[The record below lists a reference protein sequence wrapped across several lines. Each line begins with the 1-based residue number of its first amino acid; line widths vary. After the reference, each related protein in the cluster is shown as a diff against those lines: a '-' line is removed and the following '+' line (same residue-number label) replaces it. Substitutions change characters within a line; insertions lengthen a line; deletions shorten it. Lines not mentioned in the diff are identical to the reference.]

1 MGRYEEIGAR
11 KGIRGTARKPLTH
24 AAVGVASV
32 LMAGNA
38 IAQESQLPTIDV
50 QADTNSGYQAPTNPG
65 VGRIP
70 TALRD
75 TPQTIN
81 VVTKQLATEQGVRSM
96 EDALRNVTGITFSAG
111 EGGQQG
117 DSPFIRGFTA
127 RGDIFRDGIRDPGW
141 YTRDFFSVQSVEV
154 YKGPSSF
161 AFGRGSTGGA
171 INNVSR
177 VADGSTFGEATVT
190 ASTPAGVRTEFDVSG
205 KASPN
210 VDMRI
215 QGLFTKTDVADRDNV
230 WTKRWGVA
238 PSAVFRVSDKTK
250 VTASYLYQ
258 GEEGIPDYGVP
269 YYPAPTY
276 SVTTGL
282 PTAAGYNGN
291 GTAVTPVQV
300 PRNTFLGFT
309 SGPFADVI
317 QTDTHI
323 ATIKVDHELNNN
335 TTVTNATRYLVV
347 NRFASPTAP
356 RNLGLAGQLSGAA
369 TTPPAGYPTDQM
381 TIGLQHWENITDNE
395 MFTNQ
400 TDIISKFETGTLK
413 HTLATGLELTQETRH
428 QQRANLCYPAT
439 GGSTP
444 AGAPICRT
452 NLVNPTAPGFNSTF
466 TGWGGSQDTYMTNVG
481 AYVSDQIKLNRWF
494 EVMGSARFDQLHTG
508 YTDMTAVGA
517 NQQLGSNDG
526 MFSWRL
532 GAVFHPTENSSLYYA
547 TGVSFNPS
555 SELGTLSNT
564 TTSLAPEET
573 KAQEIG
579 AKVDVLQGK
588 LSLTGAWFHI
598 EKTNMR
604 VPSDPT
610 QTTLPQILDGV
621 AVSQGFEFGAAGK
634 LTDKWGLFLGY
645 TIMDTELE
653 KTTDLS
659 QLGRQLP
666 NAPPQSFTSWTTYE
680 VTDKLTIGGGATY
693 NSDTYGNAQNTVYVP
708 SYWKVDLMAMYKID
722 SKSSL
727 QLNIYNL
734 TDELYYAQYYG
745 SQAVPAPGRW
755 ASLSYRVRW

>member
-1 MGRYEEIGAR
+1 MGRYGEIGTR
-11 KGIRGTARKPLTH
+11 KGIRGTARKPLTN

-32 LMAGNA
+32 LMASSA
-38 IAQESQLPTIDV
+38 MAQESQLPTIDV
-50 QADTNSGYQAPTNPG
+50 QADTGGGYQATNTG
-65 VGRIP
+65 VTRIP
-70 TALRD
+70 TPLRD
-75 TPQTIN
+75 TPQTVN

-177 VADGSTFGEATVT
+177 VADGSSFAEATVT
-190 ASTPAGVRTEFDVSG
+190 ASTPSGVRTEMDVSG

-210 VDMRI
+210 VAMRI
-215 QGLFTKTDVADRDNV
+215 QALAQNVDTADRDHV

-238 PSAVFRVSDKTK
+238 PSAVFNVSDTTK
-250 VTASYLYQ
+250 VTASYVYQ

-269 YYPAPTY
+269 FYPTPSY
-276 SVTTGL
+276 STTTGL
-282 PTAAGYNGN
+282 PTGAGYNGN

-309 SGPFADVI
+309 SGPFADVV
-317 QTDTHI
+317 QTDAHI
-323 ATIKVDHELNNN
+323 ATLKFDHEINAG
-335 TTVTNATRYLVV
+335 TTLTNATRYMSV
-347 NRFASPTAP
+347 NRFAMPTAP
-356 RNLGLAGQLSGAA
+356 RSLGLAGELGGTA
-369 TTPPAGYPTDQM
+369 TTPPPGYPADQM
-381 TIGLQHWENITDNE
+381 TIGLQHWENITDNT
-395 MFTNQ
+395 MLINQ
-400 TDIISKFETGTLK
+400 TDIVSKFETGTLK
-413 HTLATGLELTQETRH
+413 HTLATGLEVSQETRH
-428 QQRANLCYPAT
+428 QQRANLCFQT
-439 GGSTP
+439 SSSGTP
-444 AGAPICRT
+444 VCRT
-452 NLVNPTAPGFNSTF
+452 NLVNPNPPGFNSTF
-466 TGWGGSQDTYMTNVG
+466 PGWGGSQDTEMTNVG

-494 EVMGSARFDQLHTG
+494 EVMGSARFDQLHSSF
-508 YTDMTAVGA
+508 TDMTQALPD
-517 NQQLGSNDG
+517 NQKLTSNDG
-526 MFSWRL
+526 MFSWRV
-532 GAVFHPTENSSLYYA
+532 GAVFHPTEYSSIYYA

-564 TTSLAPEET
+564 TVSLAPEET
-573 KAQEIG
+573 NSQEIG
-579 AKVDVLQGK
+579 AKVDVLGGK

-598 EKTNMR
+598 EKSNMR
-604 VPSDPT
+604 VASDPT
-610 QTTLPQILDGV
+610 QSTLPQILDGV
-621 AVSQGFEFGAAGK
+621 AVSEGFEFGVAGK
-634 LTDKWGLFLGY
+634 LTDKWGLFMGY
-645 TIMDTELE
+645 TVMNTELE
-653 KTTDLS
+653 KTTDMS
-659 QLGRQLP
+659 QIGRRLP
-666 NAPPQSFTSWTTYE
+666 NAPPESFTSWTTYE
-680 VTDKLTIGGGATY
+680 ITPKLTIGGGATY
-693 NSDTYGNAQNTVYVP
+693 NSDTYANAQNTAYVP

-755 ASLSYRVRW
+755 ASLSYRIRW